1 MTETPGLPP
10 VDDLIGD
17 FVAEAREL
25 VEAAAED
32 LLALDAAA
40 DPAVLNRVFRAV
52 HTLKGSVALFDWP
65 AMLAVLHA
73 AEDGL
78 SAARAGRLPAADLV
92 DPSLATLDAA
102 GRWTEAIAATGR
114 LPDGAGA
121 EAERILARYR
131 ALLGPD
137 EAGSGPATAGMP
149 QGPVPRWASDL
160 LAESGP
166 HPDGPLTALL
176 YVPRADCFFAGD
188 DPLALVRRLPGLVA
202 LRLHPA
208 APWPPVETL
217 DVFACNLALTLLTT
231 DAPAAVDAVF
241 RLVRDQITAA
251 TIVAVPAGPAPDAA
265 GGAAPVRAIDTDAA
279 SDTALTTARVPE
291 AEPGADAAAT
301 ADRTLRVDAA
311 RVDALVALAD
321 DLAAARAALGG
332 VVARAVAGDD
342 LAGLLPALRA
352 SDERIGRLSG
362 ELHREAV
369 GLRLQP
375 LARIF
380 RRFPRALRDVARHL
394 GKEATL
400 TLAGEATELDRD
412 VAEGLFEPLLHLLRN
427 AVDHGIEPPE
437 ARVRAG
443 KPPAGRIV
451 LRAEARAERVV
462 VSVEDDGRGLDPA
475 FIRRRAAERGLMAPE
490 ALAALDEAG
499 VIDLIFAPGFS
510 TAAEVGA
517 VSGRGV
523 GMDAVRAAATRLG
536 GSCTVESRPGRGS
549 IVRLT
554 LPRTQTLAR
563 LLVVAI
569 GPERY
574 GLPMEAVVELARVP
588 RERIQ
593 TLGAGAA
600 TVLRGRTVPVLSLA
614 ALLDLPREEAPA
626 PAEARLAVLRAGGGL
641 VAVEVDRFAGRL
653 DGLVRPLPGLAA
665 LPGLAG
671 TVLTGDGRVL
681 LVLDP
686 ETLVEPGEGEGADGS
701 GLDGQEID
709 GEERA

>member
-1 MTETPGLPP
+1 MTDTPPPTPGLPP
-10 VDDLIGD
+10 LDDLVAD

-25 VEAAAED
+25 IEAAAED

-131 ALLGPD
+131 ALLGPGED
-137 EAGSGPATAGMP
+137 GAGSAAPAP
-149 QGPVPRWASDL
+149 PGPVPRWASDL
-160 LAESGP
+160 LAEASP
-166 HPDGPLTALL
+166 HPDGALTALL

-188 DPLALVRRLPGLVA
+188 DPLALVRRLPGLFA

-217 DVFACNLALTLLTT
+217 DVFACNLAVTLLTT
-231 DAPAAVDAVF
+231 DAPAEVDAVF
-241 RLVRDQITAA
+241 RLVRDQITVA
-251 TIVAVPAGPAPDAA
+251 TIVPTADPDAA
-265 GGAAPVRAIDTDAA
+265 NGAGPTRDAA
-279 SDTALTTARVPE
+279 TAPGPDPAR
-291 AEPGADAAAT
+291 GADADQRSDT
-301 ADRTLRVDAA
+301 DQRSDRTLRVDAA

-321 DLAAARAALGG
+321 DLAAARAALGE
-332 VVARAVAGDD
+332 VVARAVAGTD
-342 LAGLLPALRA
+342 LADLLPALRA
-352 SDERIGRLSG
+352 GDERIGRLSA
-362 ELHREAV
+362 ELHREAL

-380 RRFPRALRDVARHL
+380 RRFPRALRDVARQL
-394 GKEATL
+394 GKQATL
-400 TLAGEATELDRD
+400 TLDGEATELDRD
-412 VAEGLFEPLLHLLRN
+412 VAEGLFEPLLHLVRN

-437 ARVRAG
+437 ARRLAG
-443 KPPAGRIV
+443 KPEAGRIA
-451 LRAEARAERVV
+451 LRAEARADRVV

-475 FIRRRAAERGLMAPE
+475 FLRRRAAERGLLAPD

-499 VIDLIFAPGFS
+499 AIDLIFAPGFS
-510 TAAEVGA
+510 TAAEVGT

-536 GSCTVESRPGRGS
+536 GTCTVESRAGRGTT
-549 IVRLT
+549 VRLV
-554 LPRTQTLAR
+554 LPRTRTLAR
-563 LLVVAI
+563 LLLVGI

-593 TLGAGAA
+593 SLSTGAA
-600 TVLRGRTVPVLSLA
+600 TVLRGRTVPVLALS
-614 ALLDLPREEAPA
+614 ALLGLPREELPRNDL
-626 PAEARLAVLRAGGGL
+626 PRNDLPRNDLPEEARLAVLRVGGGDW

-653 DGLVRPLPGLAA
+653 DGLVQPLPALAA

-671 TVLTGDGRVL
+671 TVLTGDGAVL
-681 LVLDP
+681 LVLDA
-686 ETLVEPGEGEGADGS
+686 ETLVGGPDGEG
-701 GLDGQEID
+701 
-709 GEERA
+709 RA